1 MSRVKRGLQL
11 ACLLGP
17 LVLLAVPALA
27 RSETT
32 FESSDHRVICEMG
45 SNWVLCIAPPL
56 AHIGTSRIDGEI
68 CDKGA
73 FNEESAAGE
82 PFGPGAIELAPH
94 GRPLIIGACVIS
106 REEIGVLYTGYRI
119 RNGSETCHGR
129 SSSSII
135 CQSRSGHYFIVGA
148 HRYRRR

>member
-32 FESSDHRVICEMG
+32 FESSD
-45 SNWVLCIAPPL
+45 
-56 AHIGTSRIDGEI
+56 
-68 CDKGA
+68 
-73 FNEESAAGE
+73 
-82 PFGPGAIELAPH
+82 
-94 GRPLIIGACVIS
+94 
-106 REEIGVLYTGYRI
+106 TGYRI